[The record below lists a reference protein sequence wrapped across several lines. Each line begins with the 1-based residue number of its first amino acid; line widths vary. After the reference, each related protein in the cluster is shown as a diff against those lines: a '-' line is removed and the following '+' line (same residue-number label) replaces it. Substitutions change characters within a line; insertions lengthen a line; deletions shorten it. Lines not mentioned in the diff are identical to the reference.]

1 MKRGESAV
9 EVKIE
14 LSDQYKDPYIIIYTN
29 TMTEDI
35 QRIID
40 VVNTS
45 KTPLIG
51 KKEDKMMILKP
62 EDIYLIRIENS
73 NTVIYTENTKYTSNK
88 RLYELLEQL
97 GNTFMQVNKQVI
109 INLSYINSIEA
120 GFGGTLD
127 LKLKNGIKEYV
138 SRKYLPE
145 FKKYLGL

>member
-1 MKRGESAV
+1 M